1 MTTRAGSRL
10 LVLGTLW
17 GLLLVAV
24 PALLMTNP
32 YRLSSL
38 LVASLVCAE
47 LSGCVGTLAAG
58 RRAARSGGRS
68 GLLAGIGTGASQG
81 LVGGVVAALL
91 VWGIMAVSISG
102 FTLRNPVELSVLMEP
117 DVFLGSFFVALSV
130 FLYAFVGG
138 VVLGPVFGTLVNRA
152 VRAASVAGGKD
163 AGDDVAGKKD
173 LVVR

>member
-1 MTTRAGSRL
+1 
-10 LVLGTLW
+10 
-17 GLLLVAV
+17 
-24 PALLMTNP
+24 
-32 YRLSSL
+32 
-38 LVASLVCAE
+38 
-47 LSGCVGTLAAG
+47 
-58 RRAARSGGRS
+58 
-68 GLLAGIGTGASQG
+68 
-81 LVGGVVAALL
+81 VGGGVAALL

-163 AGDDVAGKKD
+163 AGDDAAGKKD

>member
-81 LVGGVVAALL
+81 LVGGVV
-91 VWGIMAVSISG
+91 
-102 FTLRNPVELSVLMEP
+102 
-117 DVFLGSFFVALSV
+117 
-130 FLYAFVGG
+130 
-138 VVLGPVFGTLVNRA
+138 LGPVFGTLVNRA
-152 VRAASVAGGKD
+152 VRAGSVAGGKD
-163 AGDDVAGKKD
+163 AGDDAAGKKD

>member
-1 MTTRAGSRL
+1 
-10 LVLGTLW
+10 
-17 GLLLVAV
+17 
-24 PALLMTNP
+24 MTNP
-32 YRLSSL
+32 YRLSGL
-38 LVASLVCAE
+38 LVASLICAA

-81 LVGGVVAALL
+81 LVGGGVAALL
-91 VWGIMAVSISG
+91 LWGVMAVSISG

-138 VVLGPVFGTLVNRA
+138 LLLGPVFGTLVNRA
-152 VRAASVAGGKD
+152 VRAGSLAGNKDAEDDAGGEE
-163 AGDDVAGKKD
+163 D

>member
-68 GLLAGIGTGASQG
+68 GLLVGIGASQG
-81 LVGGVVAALL
+81 LVGGGVAALL

-102 FTLRNPVELSVLMEP
+102 FTLRNAVELSVLMEP

-130 FLYAFVGG
+130 FLYVFVGG

-152 VRAASVAGGKD
+152 VRAGSVAGGKD
-163 AGDDVAGKKD
+163 AGDDAAGKKD